1 MTINFKPPESLFTP
15 LLENQNAVLTF
26 ETNNIVID
34 PDTGQA
40 KIGKGAEISLEAIAH
55 SDSDRNEDEYFAGKD
70 QKIQLVRGR
79 LVNPKTF
86 PPEITHLQEGY
97 ATIDG
102 KTGKFIL
109 ELYSQNPYVGD
120 ILGTKFNGK
129 FILD

>member
-1 MTINFKPPESLFTP
+1 MTLNRQNLYSLP
-15 LLENQNAVLTF
+15 YWRIKNAVLTF
-26 ETNNIVID
+26 ETNSVVID
-34 PDTGQA
+34 PDTGQP
-40 KIGKGAEISLEAIAH
+40 KIGKGIEITLEAIVH
-55 SDSDRNEDEYFAGKD
+55 EDRDRNQDEYFAGKD

-102 KTGKFIL
+102 RTGKFIL
-109 ELYSQNPYVGD
+109 ELYSQNPYVGNV
-120 ILGTKFNGK
+120 LGTKFNGK